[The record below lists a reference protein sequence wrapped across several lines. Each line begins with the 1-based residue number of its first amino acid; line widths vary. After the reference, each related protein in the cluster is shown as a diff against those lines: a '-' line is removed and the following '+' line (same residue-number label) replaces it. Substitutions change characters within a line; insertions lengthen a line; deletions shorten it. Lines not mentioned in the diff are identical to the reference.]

1 MVEPPPTKRTK
12 KGGKTKKG
20 RDGNQE
26 TEDGNQETEDDIFIP
41 ADTNREWRETF
52 DESINKELK
61 SIKEK
66 GATSVLLEDE
76 FRAIVNYFLEVQK
89 SESNDNGTD
98 HEGGS
103 NPSNGRTNEESTTA
117 ENDLSNAE
125 KTKRNRW
132 QKSYCPSGRSIKY
145 SNFLL

>member
-1 MVEPPPTKRTK
+1 MNFIVIRVANTFLTRGERSITRIECHFAQMVEPPPTKRTK

-76 FRAIVNYFLEVQK
+76 FRAIVNYLLEVQK
-89 SESNDNGTD
+89 TETENAD
-98 HEGGS
+98 H
-103 NPSNGRTNEESTTA
+103 
-117 ENDLSNAE
+117 
-125 KTKRNRW
+125 
-132 QKSYCPSGRSIKY
+132 
-145 SNFLL
+145 